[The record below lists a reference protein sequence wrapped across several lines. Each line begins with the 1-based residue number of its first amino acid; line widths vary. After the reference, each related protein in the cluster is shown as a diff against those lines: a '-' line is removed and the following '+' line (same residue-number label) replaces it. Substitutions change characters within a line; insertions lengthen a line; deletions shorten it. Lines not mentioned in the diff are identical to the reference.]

1 MVLKVFEDFHEEQ
14 EHEDPPL
21 STSTRTLKQSI
32 QQCESQHNTD
42 PKWFIHPTHY
52 SLLDELEIYPRVYIG
67 GQYEA
72 KDSEWFARHRI
83 SHVLNV
89 SSLQNTFQKKT
100 LYYREEEEE
109 AISPK
114 TSSFDVENIHPNI
127 KEDPKTLE
135 KTTTLK
141 QSLHPLGKPMTI
153 TYLKINVDDSTDV
166 KIARHFDKAISFVRK
181 TLEENSQNRVLIHC
195 KEGKSRSVTMMLAFG
210 MNYFNLSLLEAFRHF
225 ENKTNNRSRINLGF
239 QLQLMNYEKELL
251 EEKGIENPRNSLDFL
266 NSYQMSTCRR
276 VSQVT
281 PETGTATTNI
291 HSTSVSSSP
300 SKLKTTT
307 WTKTSDRQAL
317 RPIALENGRHLPSS
331 PSSLTVQQQETEF
344 RSPIKA
350 IRKVNPSSL
359 SSTMSTLTTTSSPLL
374 ATPSLPKSHHSTTL
388 KTPKNKLP
396 PTPLAI
402 ATKLQEGNATTLIGD
417 DYHSLEFKFDEEEDS
432 KEQDVEIS
440 DAMEER
446 VFMTTPA
453 KKRKSDQQVNEL
465 SSERRRWME
474 QNLIK
479 NEKSSF
485 TTTQNSVQETDV
497 SQSSTLS
504 QIPHVELENL
514 SFTF

>member
-181 TLEENSQNRVLIHC
+181 TLEENSQNRVLIH
-195 KEGKSRSVTMMLAFG
+195 
-210 MNYFNLSLLEAFRHF
+210 
-225 ENKTNNRSRINLGF
+225 
-239 QLQLMNYEKELL
+239 
-251 EEKGIENPRNSLDFL
+251 
-266 NSYQMSTCRR
+266 
-276 VSQVT
+276 
-281 PETGTATTNI
+281 
-291 HSTSVSSSP
+291 
-300 SKLKTTT
+300 
-307 WTKTSDRQAL
+307 W
-317 RPIALENGRHLPSS
+317 
-331 PSSLTVQQQETEF
+331 
-344 RSPIKA
+344 
-350 IRKVNPSSL
+350 
-359 SSTMSTLTTTSSPLL
+359 
-374 ATPSLPKSHHSTTL
+374 
-388 KTPKNKLP
+388 
-396 PTPLAI
+396 
-402 ATKLQEGNATTLIGD
+402 
-417 DYHSLEFKFDEEEDS
+417 
-432 KEQDVEIS
+432 
-440 DAMEER
+440 
-446 VFMTTPA
+446 
-453 KKRKSDQQVNEL
+453 
-465 SSERRRWME
+465 
-474 QNLIK
+474 
-479 NEKSSF
+479 
-485 TTTQNSVQETDV
+485 
-497 SQSSTLS
+497 
-504 QIPHVELENL
+504 
-514 SFTF
+514 